1 MTDFV
6 LVHGAW
12 HGAWCWRKLLP
23 LLREQ
28 GHRAF
33 AVSLTGLGDRAHQ
46 LNPDIR
52 LSTHIDDVIAVIE
65 SEELTDLILVG
76 HSYGGLLATGV
87 ADRLPER
94 IRRLVYLDAIV
105 PHSGECWGEFHDP
118 VRREQNRVH
127 ISQHG
132 SLPVPDPVIYAL
144 QPDDEAWVR
153 RRLVPQPGGV
163 YDDTL
168 TFDTRRVSRLPR
180 TFVDCNQPAVPG
192 VAKSRIRVRAEP
204 GWQVLE
210 MATGHDAMISAPEAL
225 AAILCALA
233 TGS

>member
-23 LLREQ
+23 LLREK

-132 SLPVPDPVIYAL
+132 SLPMPDPVIYAL
-144 QPDDEAWVR
+144 QDR
-153 RRLVPQPGGV
+153 
-163 YDDTL
+163 
-168 TFDTRRVSRLPR
+168 
-180 TFVDCNQPAVPG
+180 
-192 VAKSRIRVRAEP
+192 KSV
-204 GWQVLE
+204 V
-210 MATGHDAMISAPEAL
+210 
-225 AAILCALA
+225 
-233 TGS
+233 

>member
-33 AVSLTGLGDRAHQ
+33 VVSLTGLGDRAHQ

-52 LSTHIDDVIAVIE
+52 LATHVDDITAVIE
-65 SEELTDLILVG
+65 AEELTDLILVG

-105 PHSGECWGEFHDP
+105 PHSGECWSEFHDP
-118 VRREQNRVH
+118 VRREQTRAH
-127 ISQHG
+127 IRQHG
-132 SLPVPDPVIYAL
+132 NLPVPDPAIYAL

-163 YDDTL
+163 YDDPL
-168 TFDTRRVSRLPR
+168 TFDTRRVSSLPR

-192 VAKSRIRVRAEP
+192 VAMSRIRVRAEP

-210 MATGHDAMISAPEAL
+210 MATGHDAMISAPKAL

-233 TGS
+233 KGP